1 MILNSGSKSLVDDED
16 GKADVEDE
24 PDLPVG
30 VAIKRL
36 RKVFEVH
43 ACMLFLYLMPPVRES
58 GFRNRGKSGILGF
71 GIRNTAQGIRNP
83 INDWNPI
90 SKNPESKDILD
101 SLPLHTFSY
110 FRMKNEKVVLVVAQ
124 GLLCTRLL
132 AVSLLSSNLVRGVH
146 VCGHFSLLPVSK
158 KRDSS

>member
-43 ACMLFLYLMPPVRES
+43 ACMLFLTCCPLLGNPD
-58 GFRNRGKSGILGF
+58 SGIGENL
-71 GIRNTAQGIRNP
+71 
-83 INDWNPI
+83 
-90 SKNPESKDILD
+90 ES
-101 SLPLHTFSY
+101 
-110 FRMKNEKVVLVVAQ
+110 
-124 GLLCTRLL
+124 
-132 AVSLLSSNLVRGVH
+132 
-146 VCGHFSLLPVSK
+146 
-158 KRDSS
+158 

>member
-1 MILNSGSKSLVDDED
+1 MILNSGAKSPVDDED

-43 ACMLFLYLMPPVRES
+43 ACMHAVLNLLPPVRES

-90 SKNPESKDILD
+90 SKNPESKNVLD
-101 SLPLHTFSY
+101 SLIWSDTY
-110 FRMKNEKVVLVVAQ
+110 
-124 GLLCTRLL
+124 T
-132 AVSLLSSNLVRGVH
+132 LSPI
-146 VCGHFSLLPVSK
+146 FE
-158 KRDSS
+158 

>member
-43 ACMLFLYLMPPVRES
+43 ACMLFLTCCSLLGNPD
-58 GFRNRGKSGILGF
+58 SGIGENL
-71 GIRNTAQGIRNP
+71 
-83 INDWNPI
+83 
-90 SKNPESKDILD
+90 ES
-101 SLPLHTFSY
+101 
-110 FRMKNEKVVLVVAQ
+110 
-124 GLLCTRLL
+124 
-132 AVSLLSSNLVRGVH
+132 
-146 VCGHFSLLPVSK
+146 
-158 KRDSS
+158 